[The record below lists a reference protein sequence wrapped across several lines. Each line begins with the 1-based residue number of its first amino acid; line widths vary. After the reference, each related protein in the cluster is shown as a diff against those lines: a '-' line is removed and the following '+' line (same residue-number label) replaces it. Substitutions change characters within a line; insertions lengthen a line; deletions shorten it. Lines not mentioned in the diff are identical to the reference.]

1 LSLRDKT
8 YKMFEV
14 LGGENLTT
22 FKQYFDGDVVGD
34 ANPFSRRDKGG
45 QTEWKSGNQKL
56 KLIFGRFISNDG
68 WVALKVKSGFKVTF
82 KVVSSD
88 SVAFNSVGASY
99 DNQGYKSSRINAYSS
114 GLGGDS
120 ILELSLLGGDSIQI
134 SDAVGITLNLR
145 RDEGIDAGSWMTTDS
160 LSSTA
165 DITVKMKEVIRY
177 TETTGDWEGH
187 LWSDEPEES
196 ERVVENPDDPL
207 GTADTPINTD
217 YHPTTDE
224 SLGTNP
230 FQDQLSPMMGV
241 LYSVLVVA
249 VLGSLWGRGG

>member
-1 LSLRDKT
+1 
-8 YKMFEV
+8 MFEV

-45 QTEWKSGNQKL
+45 ETEWKSGNQKL
-56 KLIFGRFISNDG
+56 KLINQLVRWDTSIVDG
-68 WVALKVKSGFKVTF
+68 WVTIKVKSGFKVTF

-88 SVAFNSVGASY
+88 SVAFNSVGESY
-99 DNQGYKSSRINAYSS
+99 KLQGYKSSRISAYSD

-145 RDEGIDAGSWMTTDS
+145 RDIDIESGSWMTTDS

-165 DITVKMKEVIRY
+165 DITIKLKEVIRY
-177 TETTGDWEGH
+177 TEQTGDWDGH

-196 ERVVENPDDPL
+196 ENVIDDPL
-207 GTADTPINTD
+207 DPYGVDDTPIDPD
-217 YHPTTDE
+217 YHPTTDD
-224 SLGTNP
+224 SLGVEP
-230 FQDQLSPMMGV
+230 IAYESSPMIGA
-241 LYSVLVVA
+241 LYSVLLVTI
-249 VLGSLWGRGG
+249 LGAMWGRTV